1 MEERRLE
8 TIMQKHVSNMML
20 HIKEHRALTKQAPAQ
35 IKSDHHTHTPPHPR
49 KQEFNQV
56 EMNRM

>member
-35 IKSDHHTHTPPHPR
+35 IKSKTTTHTTTTP
-49 KQEFNQV
+49 QEA
-56 EMNRM
+56 RI

>member
-35 IKSDHHTHTPPHPR
+35 IKSKTTTHTTTTP
-49 KQEFNQV
+49 QQFNQI